1 MGAAIHYT
9 WCWVRSRCTRV
20 ARIHPRARKKAKQE
34 RIYIKKTMA
43 GLTRRDE
50 NSAEDAQAGGPVHGW
65 DARRVHC
72 PPFPGIGSFTDEP
85 RRPSPGRFAFMRMFS
100 RFWLYNYWWVCACIP
115 LVIFRLKVC
124 RPTVHGTITSKQRL
138 VFFFSWH
145 YRSWQSMFC
154 GREIEVRC
162 SRKCF
167 STFTNPQSRRPRKV
181 RPKEVKV
188 LTTTS

>member
-1 MGAAIHYT
+1 MVLGSQSLHPCGSNPPKGT
-9 WCWVRSRCTRV
+9 QKSKTR
-20 ARIHPRARKKAKQE
+20 E
-34 RIYIKKTMA
+34 NLFKKTMA

-85 RRPSPGRFAFMRMFS
+85 RRPSPGRFAFMFS

-154 GREIEVRC
+154 GREIEVRVVG
-162 SRKCF
+162 S
-167 STFTNPQSRRPRKV
+167 
-181 RPKEVKV
+181 V
-188 LTTTS
+188 LVLLQIHSLVDQER